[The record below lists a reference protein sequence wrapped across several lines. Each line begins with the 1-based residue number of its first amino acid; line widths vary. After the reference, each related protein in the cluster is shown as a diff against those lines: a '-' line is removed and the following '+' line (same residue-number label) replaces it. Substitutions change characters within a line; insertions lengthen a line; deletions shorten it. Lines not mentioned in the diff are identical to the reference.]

1 MQTRMNFNEVR
12 TVLLKVEKELNSI
25 LFGQEKVVKELLF
38 AFFSQGHTLVEGLP
52 GLGKTMLVKALAK
65 TFSLT
70 FKRIQFTPDLM
81 PADITG
87 THLLI
92 EKEGLREFVFMKG
105 PIFSHLLLA
114 DEINRATPKVQ
125 SALLEAMQERTVTAG
140 EITYPLPNPFFV
152 VATQNPIE
160 MEGTYPLP
168 EAQLDR
174 FSLKIIIPFPDLNTL
189 RRIGIETSPY
199 TEPNVEEVG
208 DENLLREVVSFIEV
222 MPVAPEVVN
231 YASRLVMGTHPEGD
245 LAPFEVRKFV
255 RYGSSPR
262 GVQVLLRAGKVKAML
277 EDRPNLSFSDIQEV
291 AYPALRHRLIL
302 NFEGEA
308 DKVGHDSLIEKVV
321 ELVRR

>member
-1 MQTRMNFNEVR
+1 
-12 TVLLKVEKELNSI
+12 
-25 LFGQEKVVKELLF
+25 
-38 AFFSQGHTLVEGLP
+38 
-52 GLGKTMLVKALAK
+52 MLVKALAK

-92 EKEGLREFVFMKG
+92 EKEGVREFVFMKG

-140 EITYPLPNPFFV
+140 ETTYPLPNPFFV

-174 FSLKIIIPFPDLNTL
+174 FSLKILIPFPNLETL
-189 RRIGIETSPY
+189 RRIGIETFPY
-199 TEPNVEEVG
+199 VDPKVEKVG
-208 DENLLREVVSFIEV
+208 DEDLLREVISFIEL

-231 YASRLVMGTHPEGD
+231 YASRLVLASHPEGD
-245 LAPFEVRKFV
+245 LAPFEIRKFA

-277 EDRPNLSFSDIQEV
+277 EDRPNLSFSDIQAV
-291 AYPALRHRLIL
+291 AYPVLRHRLIL

-308 DKVGHDSLIEKVV
+308 ERVGHDSLIEKVI
-321 ELVRR
+321 ERVRI

>member
-1 MQTRMNFNEVR
+1 MEQKDDFDLVR
-12 TVLLKVEKELNSI
+12 TTLLKVETALNGV
-25 LFGQEKVVKELLF
+25 LFGQKKVIRELLL

-87 THLLI
+87 THILM
-92 EKEGLREFVFMKG
+92 EREHGREFIFMKG

-140 EITYPLPNPFFV
+140 EITYNLPNPFFV

-174 FSLKIIIPFPDLNTL
+174 FSFKILIPFPSLEVL
-189 RRIGIETSPY
+189 KKIGEETSPY
-199 TEPNVEEVG
+199 QDIALDPIG
-208 DENLLREVVSFIEV
+208 DEILLREVINFIEL
-222 MPVAPEVVN
+222 MPIAPEVIS
-231 YASRLVMGTHPEGD
+231 YASRLVLATHPDED
-245 LAPFEVRKFV
+245 IAPYEVRKYV

-262 GVQVLLRAGKVKAML
+262 GVQVLLRASRVRALL
-277 EDRPNLSFSDIQEV
+277 EDRPHVSFSDIKEV

-302 NFEGEA
+302 NYEGEA
-308 DKVGHDSLIEKVV
+308 ENISQDFLIGKIFDRVKI
-321 ELVRR
+321 